1 MLQHVSTID
10 MNRCLKKQKFTVQ
23 EEKRL
28 KDHYESY
35 QKYYE
40 VTNN

>member
-1 MLQHVSTID
+1 

-28 KDHYESY
+28 MVHYESY

-40 VTNN
+40 VPNN

>member
-1 MLQHVSTID
+1 MLQQASTID

-28 KDHYESY
+28 KVNYESY

-40 VTNN
+40 VTDN